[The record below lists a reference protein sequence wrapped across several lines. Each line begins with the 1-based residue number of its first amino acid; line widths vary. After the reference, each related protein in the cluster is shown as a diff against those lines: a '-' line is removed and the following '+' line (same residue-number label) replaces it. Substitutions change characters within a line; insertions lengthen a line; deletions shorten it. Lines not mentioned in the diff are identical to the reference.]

1 MARQG
6 EFLKSQKILRLAT
19 ISQSNTPHIV
29 PVWYMYESDK
39 IYIGTNTRTKKVQN
53 IKKNSSVSFCVDEG
67 IFPPIYGIMGQGTA
81 KIILETQQVET
92 LAKKILLQYFD
103 SMGKSAK
110 MLLDDT
116 DCIIEITPEKL
127 KSWSF

>member
-67 IFPPIYGIMGQGTA
+67 IFSPIYGIMGQGTA
-81 KIILETQQVET
+81 KLILETQQVET

-103 SMGKSAK
+103 SMGESAK